1 MPKSKDSNA
10 TKEDVKILRRDL
22 GLLRDGL
29 KEDTRKALGL
39 VEARM
44 SKKFESYRDDVLTKF
59 DAVMKEL
66 EEMREDSSL
75 GVYQTQQLREEVDNH
90 GKRITKLEAA

>member
-1 MPKSKDSNA
+1 MPKSNDSNA
-10 TKEDVKILRRDL
+10 TKEDIKVLRRDL

-29 KEDTRKALGL
+29 KEDINRSEEKIE
-39 VEARM
+39 VRM

-75 GVYQTQQLREEVDNH
+75 GVYQTNQLREEVDSH
-90 GKRITKLEAA
+90 EKRIIKLEAA

>member
-1 MPKSKDSNA
+1 MPKIPDFA

-29 KEDTRKALGL
+29 KEDTRKAIGL
-39 VEARM
+39 VEAGM
-44 SKKFESYRDDVLTKF
+44 SNNFESYRDDVLTKF

-75 GVYQTQQLREEVDNH
+75 GVYQTRNLRQDVDKH
-90 GKRITKLEAA
+90 EKRIAKLEAA